1 MGSSLRSPGARQ
13 QEKPQAEGH
22 RQCGPDDHPDVIQ
35 GPCGPFLGE
44 PPRQRIADRPARTET
59 TSYRSSS
66 MAAADSRAT
75 KAVGIRRADQ
85 KRRTSRPDFPLAALV
100 PAPAPGR
107 RRTELPFR

>member
-1 MGSSLRSPGARQ
+1 
-13 QEKPQAEGH
+13 
-22 RQCGPDDHPDVIQ
+22 
-35 GPCGPFLGE
+35 
-44 PPRQRIADRPARTET
+44 
-59 TSYRSSS
+59 